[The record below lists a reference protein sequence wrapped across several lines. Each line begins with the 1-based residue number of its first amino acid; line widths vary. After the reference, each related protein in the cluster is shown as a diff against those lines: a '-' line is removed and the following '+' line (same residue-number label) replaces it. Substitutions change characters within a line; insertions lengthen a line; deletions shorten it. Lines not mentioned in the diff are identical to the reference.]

1 MSKEFEAVGF
11 FISDHPLNQ
20 FKEIYNDYNIID
32 YQKFNNKNEINDTNI
47 AATLLKVQER
57 KTSKGNA
64 YAILKLTDLTS
75 VFELFIFSEI
85 LESNRN
91 ILKEGNSLI
100 LTVIKSLSD
109 ENNRF
114 KRINVK
120 KIASLKDLIN
130 NPINNITFNLN
141 SLKDLSELSKFLVDP
156 GETKI
161 RIKINENNKILDFQL
176 QKGRKLDRKT
186 VNLIRN
192 KEISATIH

>member
-1 MSKEFEAVGF
+1 M
-11 FISDHPLNQ
+11 
-20 FKEIYNDYNIID
+20 
-32 YQKFNNKNEINDTNI
+32 
-47 AATLLKVQER
+47 LKVQER

-64 YAILKLTDLTS
+64 YAILKLTDLSS

-120 KIASLKDLIN
+120 KLPLLKIY
-130 NPINNITFNLN
+130 
-141 SLKDLSELSKFLVDP
+141 
-156 GETKI
+156 
-161 RIKINENNKILDFQL
+161 
-176 QKGRKLDRKT
+176 
-186 VNLIRN
+186 
-192 KEISATIH
+192 

>member
-32 YQKFNNKNEINDTNI
+32 YQKFNNKDEINDTNI